1 MVHKLN
7 NAQKRGLLIGLAALV
22 LLAGWRLRARHL
34 ENSAPLIETASE
46 GPEKPKSARIELNTA
61 DTTLLQTVKGI
72 GPASARRI
80 VKYRSLIGGFTHTD
94 QLLKVWGI
102 TPENFIRIE
111 EQVFVDTTTTTF
123 AALKKGKFNP
133 YAQQS
138 YPQRPRGSYKDGF
151 SSTKFEAVS
160 PQASREPGNSPAAVE
175 ASQPSASGSAK
186 STFSRQLLDINTADS
201 SALLEISGIGPGTAR
216 NIVKYRSLIFYFDN
230 LDQLSEV
237 WGIRPENLERMKP
250 YLSVG
255 NSKQSMPHLKINE
268 MGVDELGKHKY
279 LGYKEAKILVAYREK
294 HGPFADFAAL
304 QQVLGVA
311 PEKLDKIK
319 PYLVF

>member
-94 QLLKVWGI
+94 HLLKVWGI

-151 SSTKFEAVS
+151 SF
-160 PQASREPGNSPAAVE
+160 
-175 ASQPSASGSAK
+175 
-186 STFSRQLLDINTADS
+186 
-201 SALLEISGIGPGTAR
+201 
-216 NIVKYRSLIFYFDN
+216 
-230 LDQLSEV
+230 
-237 WGIRPENLERMKP
+237 
-250 YLSVG
+250 
-255 NSKQSMPHLKINE
+255 
-268 MGVDELGKHKY
+268 
-279 LGYKEAKILVAYREK
+279 
-294 HGPFADFAAL
+294 
-304 QQVLGVA
+304 QQ
-311 PEKLDKIK
+311 I
-319 PYLVF
+319 

>member
-138 YPQRPRGSYKDGF
+138 YPSVLVAATRMAFLPANLKRQPRSVR
-151 SSTKFEAVS
+151 AN
-160 PQASREPGNSPAAVE
+160 P
-175 ASQPSASGSAK
+175 
-186 STFSRQLLDINTADS
+186 
-201 SALLEISGIGPGTAR
+201 
-216 NIVKYRSLIFYFDN
+216 
-230 LDQLSEV
+230 
-237 WGIRPENLERMKP
+237 GIRQQRSKP
-250 YLSVG
+250 HNPQRAFQQKIPFHG
-255 NSKQSMPHLKINE
+255 NCSISTLQ
-268 MGVDELGKHKY
+268 
-279 LGYKEAKILVAYREK
+279 ILRPWWK
-294 HGPFADFAAL
+294 SAAL
-304 QQVLGVA
+304 A
-311 PEKLDKIK
+311 PERHATSSNTGR
-319 PYLVF
+319 